1 MQDVIPAGALAEFTD
16 ALFQAAITLG
26 LAGFALVLYRKIRER
41 WVLWWAAA
49 WGIYA
54 VRLGAM
60 ASFLMTGRP
69 IWFFWHQVATGLVS
83 LAILWSALT
92 ISDRVRWRQ
101 SYILLALFPPI
112 WGWITTRYLDRFMLM
127 AVPMVIFLAVATM
140 LAGWAF
146 WRHARYSHSGWARFV
161 AVVLFLWGLHRID
174 YLFLRA
180 QGSGLT
186 WSYYL
191 DILFQLMVGIGFGLM
206 ALSEFAARLETRTAD
221 LAHLSALMVRQHENE
236 RRRLSRDLHD
246 ETAQTLSAV
255 KLEVG
260 MLREGAD
267 PGSQERLDHVLQLV
281 DDGIRGIRRVM
292 NDLRPALLDDL
303 GLGPAIHSLATDVRE
318 RSRLKVTTQLPEATP
333 RLEPDVELAL
343 FRAAQEGLANVVRHA
358 RATAVTVRLE
368 AEQQTLRLTVADNG
382 VGLSRQ
388 SLTAPEMGHLGLPG
402 LRERIGMLGGK
413 VAISSDPDEGVTLTV
428 EMPASRGSPADLKE
442 RAVATLGTR
451 EK

>member
-1 MQDVIPAGALAEFTD
+1 MQDVIPTGAIAEFTD
-16 ALFQAAITLG
+16 ALFQSSITLG

-49 WGIYA
+49 WVIYA

-60 ASFLMTGRP
+60 ASFLLSGNP
-69 IWFFWHQVATGLVS
+69 VWFFWHQVATGWVS

-92 ISDRVRWRQ
+92 ISDRIQWRQ
-101 SYILLALFPPI
+101 SYLLLALFPPI
-112 WGWITTRYLDRFMLM
+112 WGWVTTQYLDRFMMM
-127 AVPMVIFLAVATM
+127 AVPMVVFLAAATM
-140 LAGWAF
+140 LAGWTF
-146 WRHARYSHSGWARFV
+146 WRHARINNSGWARFV

-180 QGSGLT
+180 QGGGLT

-191 DILFQLMVGIGFGLM
+191 DILFQLSVGIGFGLM
-206 ALSEFAARLETRTAD
+206 ALSEFAARLEIRTAD
-221 LAHLSALMVRQHENE
+221 LGHLSALMVRQHEEE

-267 PGSQERLDHVLQLV
+267 LATQDRLDHVLALV
-281 DDGIRGIRRVM
+281 DGGIRGIRRVM

-318 RSRLKVTTQLPEATP
+318 RSRLEVLAELPESPP
-333 RLEPDVELAL
+333 RLDPDAELAL

-358 RATAVTVRLE
+358 QATQVVLRLVVLDKR
-368 AEQQTLRLTVADNG
+368 LRLTIADNG
-382 VGLSRQ
+382 VGLAAQ
-388 SLTAPEMGHLGLPG
+388 PVDAPELGHLGLPG
-402 LRERIGMLGGK
+402 LRERIGMLGGRITVGK
-413 VAISSDPDEGVTLTV
+413 SPQGGVLLTV
-428 EMPASRGSPADLKE
+428 EVPTGGSRTPIKPAQPLVTTVKE
-442 RAVATLGTR
+442 S
-451 EK
+451 